1 MPLNVTVT
9 ANEAFADGT
18 SVDRAALRRAS
29 KPTVSITGQIST
41 ADIADAAAITY
52 AQLADV
58 TEGYVLRGNGSDKAA
73 AIALGT
79 GASLTTAED
88 GSGVLTPSTGTIT
101 GSHLVTGSTNA
112 VNGLGTTLTS
122 VAGGDLVMINAIS
135 DNSLQKVTVTNLL
148 NAGVDTTTQSTT
160 HLANLTSAATA
171 ATIDFDANPVQ
182 YVEITTATSVTFEL
196 DNLPDGSEPSS
207 TAKSVSVIIYNS
219 SGSAVALGFTGDW
232 KFLKSAPTQIA
243 TDKYAVLA
251 ITAFSSAR
259 VIAGYAAED

>member
-29 KPTVSITGQIST
+29 KPTVSITGQIAT
-41 ADIADAAAITY
+41 ADIAAAAAITY

-58 TEGYVLRGNGSDKAA
+58 TEGYVLRGNGSNKAA

-79 GASLTTAED
+79 GASLTS
-88 GSGVLTPSTGTIT
+88 GGVLTPSTGTIT

>member
-79 GASLTTAED
+79 GASLTS
-88 GSGVLTPSTGTIT
+88 GGVLTPSTGTIT

>member
-29 KPTVSITGQIST
+29 KPTVSITGQIAT
-41 ADIADAAAITY
+41 ADIAAAALITY
-52 AQLADV
+52 SQMENV
-58 TEGYVLRGNGSDKAA
+58 TEGYVLRGNGSNKAA

-79 GASLTTAED
+79 GASLTS
-88 GSGVLTPSTGTIT
+88 GGVLTPSTGTIT

-122 VAGGDLVMINAIS
+122 VAGGDLVMINDIS

-160 HLANLTSAATA
+160 HLANLTSSATA

>member
-29 KPTVSITGQIST
+29 KPTVSITGQIAT
-41 ADIADAAAITY
+41 ADIAAAALITY
-52 AQLADV
+52 SQMENV
-58 TEGYVLRGNGSDKAA
+58 TEGYVLRGNGSNKAA

-79 GASLTTAED
+79 GASLTS
-88 GSGVLTPSTGTIT
+88 GGVLTPSTGTIT

-122 VAGGDLVMINAIS
+122 VAGGDLVMINDIS

-148 NAGVDTTTQSTT
+148 NAGVDTSSQSITD
-160 HLANLTSAATA
+160 LANLTSGSGTATV
-171 ATIDFDANPVQ
+171 DMDANPVQ
-182 YVEITTATSVTFEL
+182 YVEIASGTAVTFA
-196 DNLPDGSEPSS
+196 NPTNMPASGPPSA
-207 TAKSVSVIIYNS
+207 TAKSVTLIIWNNS
-219 SGSAVALGFTGDW
+219 GGAVSYTFGGNW

-243 TDKYAVLA
+243 DGKTAVVAL
-251 ITAFSSAR
+251 TAYSSSIL
-259 VIAGYAAED
+259 IAGYAAED

>member
-79 GASLTTAED
+79 GASLTS
-88 GSGVLTPSTGTIT
+88 GGVLTPSTGTIT

-148 NAGVDTTTQSTT
+148 NAGVDTSSQSITD
-160 HLANLTSAATA
+160 LADLTSGSGTATV
-171 ATIDFDANPVQ
+171 DMDANPVQ
-182 YVEITTATSVTFEL
+182 YVEIASGTAVTFA
-196 DNLPDGSEPSS
+196 NPTNMPASGPPSA
-207 TAKSVSVIIYNS
+207 TAKSVTLIIWNNS
-219 SGSAVALGFTGDW
+219 GGAVSYTFGGNW

-243 TDKYAVLA
+243 DGKTAVVAL
-251 ITAFSSAR
+251 TAYSSSIL
-259 VIAGYAAED
+259 IAGYAAED